1 MLHLLEARRGS
12 LPLLMVTDG
21 LGGAGCPTVTGGRP
35 FPGTRPFALPGAGK
49 LAGGVALLLG
59 YVCMVP
65 FPAIQKHSNESGLL
79 LRMSWSMV
87 FICCR
92 MDLYTITAYT
102 WGLCHD

>member
-21 LGGAGCPTVTGGRP
+21 LGGAGCPTVTGGGP

-49 LAGGVALLLG
+49 LAGGLLLLLG

-65 FPAIQKHSNESGLL
+65 FPAIQKHSNES
-79 LRMSWSMV
+79 
-87 FICCR
+87 
-92 MDLYTITAYT
+92 DLSKFQERLGAWY
-102 WGLCHD
+102 